1 MTAGAGKIVLY
12 EVNRRTT
19 ARGSGSDSRRR
30 LLAAW
35 ANLPGPYNNKVKRDE
50 IEREAR
56 ENEGS
61 GKRGIME
68 KE

>member
-1 MTAGAGKIVLY
+1 MTAGTEKNCALRSEQTHGGTRERKRFAEAIT
-12 EVNRRTT
+12 R
-19 ARGSGSDSRRR
+19 S
-30 LLAAW
+30 